1 MFGCPTSLFSRTI
14 ASQIGLLVWLHRNA
28 RFGRPQLA
36 SLVQAKSLSRLTS
49 VRPPPSSSFSRGGE
63 GALGCGGGARTP
75 ACGRWSTYARTLHR
89 SSALS
94 PARPDVLPGVAPPQP
109 SRMAGSPCGCAP
121 HGRRRSSPT
130 RAVRGKARPCVCQRR
145 RSPRTR
151 PGARPVADSPASTGW
166 QHSSTHLASS
176 SHPSTVSS
184 LPSPA
189 AELDPRN

>member
-130 RAVRGKARPCVCQRR
+130 RCSQGQSSPVRVPTAE
-145 RSPRTR
+145 
-151 PGARPVADSPASTGW
+151 VASHEAGSETGGRFACE
-166 QHSSTHLASS
+166 HRMAALLHALGLLFPPINCLLSSISS
-176 SHPSTVSS
+176 C
-184 LPSPA
+184 
-189 AELDPRN
+189 